1 MRISSDS
8 NGRTDGDMDGL
19 HPHFTVRTSLSF
31 LLLIL
36 LQTST
41 EAVEPICSGPQSVE
55 FPENNTVG
63 AVVANIIVKPGVTLE
78 FSPSSDEP
86 NPFELQGNQ
95 LIAAAVL
102 DYETEKNHIAR
113 ITCTETATNLKVL
126 EEIVQVLQKIL
137 QMSEEPVHICEKLV
151 QALEEDLQV
160 QEELNFVI
168 VVILINENDNK
179 PVFDQNPYHIDVYE
193 MSPVGKT
200 VGRFVATD
208 LDQPNQLYY
217 TLTPESGFELK
228 SPTNPDL
235 LVKTPLAYEKVK
247 NVRLVLTA
255 QDTPLATTD
264 ARPSF
269 TTTTTIMVT
278 ILDKDNRPPW
288 FQPCIMHEMGG
299 AVICQSTGY
308 TGKVVLN
315 EQETGLLPLKPG
327 PLYAIDGDSAINE
340 AITYSFLSGNDE
352 LLFEINPNTGNISML
367 KPASK
372 LETISLTVLAAQKTN
387 SYQFTTTTVSISVQ
401 KKSLHLPQFQRP
413 SYRGIITGVGSMAMD
428 PENKDAPLQIIAT
441 DDDYTTTDGLNPYIT
456 YSTIGNNDFS
466 IVNGHLFMT
475 KDLPEGTL
483 SLQVMAKDTSN
494 DESATAQLSVMV
506 TSGFTTTSLPL
517 STTDIMTSTSIGEST
532 TNSKTTEDIVSTTN
546 PTMSTDNSV
555 STTIPSTTSESITS
569 TTDSTMSTEG
579 MIVPSGGYGP
589 VDMAALGATLGVLL
603 LICLVVIGVLVHR
616 LQKGKAD
623 WRKIYETNVFRSSL
637 VKGSGSP
644 KEGIQYTNEAFENDE
659 DGGSMG
665 SGGPDGGIIM
675 AGREPQK
682 AVESIPHKEA
692 IMKSLAPLHAFLSDD
707 TSMAGSD
714 KADNEKDVKPILTK
728 ERRMEEGYKSVWF
741 KEDIDPNAMDEVVII
756 PDSREDDSE
765 EEEDESSSEPSKPP
779 KVVFADSDL
788 DSGLG
793 VKLEESDG
801 YDALTTDL

>member
-1 MRISSDS
+1 
-8 NGRTDGDMDGL
+8 MDGL

-113 ITCTETATNLKVL
+113 ITCTETATNLK
-126 EEIVQVLQKIL
+126 
-137 QMSEEPVHICEKLV
+137 
-151 QALEEDLQV
+151 
-160 QEELNFVI
+160 LNFVI

-269 TTTTTIMVT
+269 TATTTIMVT

-315 EQETGLLPLKPG
+315 EQETGLLPLQPG

-506 TSGFTTTSLPL
+506 TSV
-517 STTDIMTSTSIGEST
+517 II
-532 TNSKTTEDIVSTTN
+532 
-546 PTMSTDNSV
+546 
-555 STTIPSTTSESITS
+555 
-569 TTDSTMSTEG
+569 
-579 MIVPSGGYGP
+579 PSGGYGP

-616 LQKGKAD
+616 LRKGKAD

-765 EEEDESSSEPSKPP
+765 DEDDESSSEPSKPP

>member
-1 MRISSDS
+1 
-8 NGRTDGDMDGL
+8 MDGL

-113 ITCTETATNLKVL
+113 ITCTETATNLK
-126 EEIVQVLQKIL
+126 
-137 QMSEEPVHICEKLV
+137 
-151 QALEEDLQV
+151 
-160 QEELNFVI
+160 LNFVI

-269 TTTTTIMVT
+269 TATTTIMVT

-315 EQETGLLPLKPG
+315 EQETGLLPLQPG

-532 TNSKTTEDIVSTTN
+532 TNSETTEDIVSTTN

-579 MIVPSGGYGP
+579 SVSTTNPSMTTEGSSSAHPPTVIIPSGGYGP

-616 LQKGKAD
+616 LRKGKAD

-765 EEEDESSSEPSKPP
+765 DEDDESSSEPSKPP